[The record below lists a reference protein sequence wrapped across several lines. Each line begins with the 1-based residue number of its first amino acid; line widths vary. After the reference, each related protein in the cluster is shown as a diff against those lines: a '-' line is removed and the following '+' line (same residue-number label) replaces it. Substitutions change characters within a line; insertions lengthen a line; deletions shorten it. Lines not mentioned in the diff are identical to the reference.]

1 MATNVVRFLVSA
13 LVERP
18 ARRAGAERLAE
29 RLEASLT
36 PLAARYAAAAD
47 ETKAGETLRHVIGIE
62 RWGQRRLRVALGDAA
77 YERDEHHGYK
87 PPDERPLGA
96 LVDELRATRAETVA
110 LGRRLAAEGRSGVAV
125 EHNGI
130 GPLTAAGWLRYL
142 QLHADLESRRV
153 RAR

>member
-1 MATNVVRFLVSA
+1 MAGTVVRFLVSA
-13 LVERP
+13 FVERP

-36 PLAARYAAAAD
+36 PLAARYAAATDA
-47 ETKAGETLRHVIGIE
+47 TRAAETLRHVIGIE
-62 RWGQRRLRVALGDAA
+62 RWGQRRLRVALGDVA
-77 YERDEHHGYK
+77 YERDEHHGYR
-87 PPDERPLGA
+87 PPEESPLGA

-110 LGRRLAAEGRSGVAV
+110 LGRRIAAEGRSGVAV

-130 GPLTAAGWLRYL
+130 GQLTAAGWLRYL
-142 QLHADLESRRV
+142 RLHADLESRRI